1 MTKRQYIL
9 VAPSGFQSWKDQM
22 CTNYSSWGPGPGQ
35 LVAKVLENGESL
47 FLMGDS
53 AVVLETEEAITP
65 LTKRLRKGLFGDAMF
80 FLADVT
86 TTPRAGNMPQAY
98 WELLDSRSAVQIG
111 KPPSNQAA

>member
-35 LVAKVLENGESL
+35 LVAKVLDEGDSL
-47 FLMGDS
+47 FSMGHN
-53 AVVLETEEAITP
+53 AVFLETDQAITP
-65 LTKRLRKGLFGDAMF
+65 LTQRLRDRLFGDRMF
-80 FLADVT
+80 FLADIT
-86 TTPRAGNMPQAY
+86 TASRSANMPQAF
-98 WELLDSRSAVQIG
+98 WDLVGSQDAIRLN